1 MSLKSLVQLFAEKFL
16 QSKRSWIQHA
26 VSPTTTDATAFS
38 ITADGY
44 WHTLTSS
51 VDGYV
56 TYSGNA
62 SSVILEVSS
71 GGSGFVNPQPIARR
85 HIIPVSKGQEFSYL
99 ISADTTTPHLY
110 LVPMRGED

>member
-1 MSLKSLVQLFAEKFL
+1 MLKALVQLFAEKFL

-26 VSPTTTDATAFS
+26 VSPTRDAKAFG

-44 WHTLTSS
+44 WHTLASS
-51 VDGYV
+51 GDGYV
-56 TYSGNA
+56 TYTGSA
-62 SSVILEVSS
+62 SSVVLQVSS
-71 GGSGFVNPQPIARR
+71 GGSGFANPQSIARR

-99 ISADTTTPHLY
+99 ISADTTVPHLY

>member
-1 MSLKSLVQLFAEKFL
+1 MLLKSLVQLFAEKFL

-26 VSPTTTDATAFS
+26 VSPTMDATAFS
-38 ITADGY
+38 ITADGH

-51 VDGYV
+51 GDGYV

-71 GGSGFVNPQPIARR
+71 GGSGFVDPQSIARR
-85 HIIPVSKGQEFSYL
+85 HIIPVSKGQEFSYI
-99 ISADTTTPHLY
+99 ISADTTVPLLY
-110 LVPMRGED
+110 LIPMRGED

>member
-26 VSPTTTDATAFS
+26 VSPTMDATAFS
-38 ITADGY
+38 ITADGQ
-44 WHTLTSS
+44 WHKLTSS
-51 VDGYV
+51 GDGYI

-71 GGSGFVNPQPIARR
+71 GGSGFVDPQSIARR

-99 ISADTTTPHLY
+99 ISADTTVPLLY
-110 LVPMRGED
+110 LIPMRTED